1 MADTLLGYI
10 DKNADT
16 YLQDFEISD
25 SDDENVCEGR
35 PSKSLKAM
43 LKAFDEVPMSTAFSG
58 IDAPGTGLCQQLSE
72 LNSRVGEGH
81 QRNKIAKPLH
91 LNAIEWFQPSQSEL
105 LCHPCK
111 PHCLFGDIT
120 MFLTPFLRGLF
131 PQLVLKQKLMEVLKP
146 VISLPESI
154 LVLLRQNEEALQAE
168 LDWSLSRPGSRSYG
182 QSLKVSDPQAF
193 VKSLTVAEYDFYLK
207 YKQNSPKGMYS
218 LNQNPQK
225 RGMQAKLN
233 QDCLCAMFIRLWKPI
248 MVTDMST
255 LIKSGT
261 LWFSDY
267 HLRWLTAA
275 EALTCQGFPVHQKWS
290 YNNPCCSFAMRNA
303 GLCRVASPSRS
314 AMIGQAGNSMH
325 TEVSAAILSFALLE
339 VQIDKFARQMF
350 STCIH
355 IAPSLTAPGPS
366 APCQEERAVDGPVKQ
381 FRSSGQA

>member
-1 MADTLLGYI
+1 
-10 DKNADT
+10 
-16 YLQDFEISD
+16 
-25 SDDENVCEGR
+25 
-35 PSKSLKAM
+35 
-43 LKAFDEVPMSTAFSG
+43 
-58 IDAPGTGLCQQLSE
+58 
-72 LNSRVGEGH
+72 
-81 QRNKIAKPLH
+81 
-91 LNAIEWFQPSQSEL
+91 
-105 LCHPCK
+105 
-111 PHCLFGDIT
+111 
-120 MFLTPFLRGLF
+120 
-131 PQLVLKQKLMEVLKP
+131 
-146 VISLPESI
+146 
-154 LVLLRQNEEALQAE
+154 
-168 LDWSLSRPGSRSYG
+168 
-182 QSLKVSDPQAF
+182 
-193 VKSLTVAEYDFYLK
+193 
-207 YKQNSPKGMYS
+207 
-218 LNQNPQK
+218 
-225 RGMQAKLN
+225 
-233 QDCLCAMFIRLWKPI
+233 
-248 MVTDMST
+248 MST

-381 FRSSGQA
+381 FRSSGQAWEVDFDLPHNTPFWCLLVFATLSTVGYSNRHITSHHSHPKICYVFFWLSTSVLLITYFGCDELMNTRAWSALNSHSITGYFKQTCYVQVFRTSFKSQAVSLMKSTQYIAAKKRHNYGDHSEFTSHHGDVNSNMWLLELLTVKTLVQCFCSCRCTQSAKGRCAGALCV

>member
-1 MADTLLGYI
+1 MKSGKSKKHSLPASVSFASVPEFLEAAAAPPEPDEKTISTAGTGTSVRTIEEAMADTLLGYI

-120 MFLTPFLRGLF
+120 MSLTPFLRGLF

-154 LVLLRQNEEALQAE
+154 VLKLV
-168 LDWSLSRPGSRSYG
+168 
-182 QSLKVSDPQAF
+182 
-193 VKSLTVAEYDFYLK
+193 
-207 YKQNSPKGMYS
+207 
-218 LNQNPQK
+218 
-225 RGMQAKLN
+225 
-233 QDCLCAMFIRLWKPI
+233 C
-248 MVTDMST
+248 
-255 LIKSGT
+255 
-261 LWFSDY
+261 
-267 HLRWLTAA
+267 
-275 EALTCQGFPVHQKWS
+275 
-290 YNNPCCSFAMRNA
+290 
-303 GLCRVASPSRS
+303 
-314 AMIGQAGNSMH
+314 
-325 TEVSAAILSFALLE
+325 
-339 VQIDKFARQMF
+339 
-350 STCIH
+350 
-355 IAPSLTAPGPS
+355 
-366 APCQEERAVDGPVKQ
+366 
-381 FRSSGQA
+381 